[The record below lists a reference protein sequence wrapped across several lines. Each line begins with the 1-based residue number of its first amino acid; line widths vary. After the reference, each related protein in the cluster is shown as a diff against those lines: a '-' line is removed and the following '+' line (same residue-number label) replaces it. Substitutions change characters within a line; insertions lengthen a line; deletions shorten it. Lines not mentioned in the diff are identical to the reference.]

1 MDIASDILSQ
11 VVVYD
16 KYARFLKDKKRRETW
31 DEIVTRNK
39 EMHIRRYPALAAE
52 IEAAYAF
59 VYEKK
64 ILPSMRS
71 MQFGGR
77 PIELNNAR
85 LYNCSFLPI
94 DHPYGFSEA
103 MFLLLSGCGVGYS
116 VQRHHVEQLP
126 EIRKPTRTRRFLVGD
141 SIEGWSDAVKVLVK
155 AYFTGK
161 PAPMF
166 DFSDIRAKG
175 AKLITSGG
183 KAPGPEPLKTC
194 LHHIQMILERKQ
206 NGEKLSPL
214 EVHDIMCHIA
224 DAVLSGGIR
233 RSAMISLFDV
243 DDEEM
248 LTCKYGT
255 WYEENPQRG
264 LANNSAV
271 VLRHKITKKAFLT
284 LWEKIQASNAGEPGI
299 FFTND
304 KEIGTNPC
312 AEISLRPFQFCNLTT
327 INAAT
332 LVDQEDFNARATAA
346 AFIGTLQAGYTD
358 FHYLR
363 DIWKKT
369 TERDALIGVSMT
381 GIAAGNVMTLDR
393 EQAALCAA
401 VENERVAAMI
411 GIRPA
416 ARVTTVKPEGTSSL
430 ALGSIEGGT
439 VSSGVH
445 AYHNDFYLR
454 RMKIGKT
461 DPLYLH
467 FVINHPDL
475 LEDDFFKPTTT
486 AYIAVPQ
493 RAPKGAITRQ
503 EPALDLLS
511 RVLEIHDTWIK
522 PGHRKGSNTNNV
534 STTVT
539 LKPEEWGPVGEW
551 MWKNRDSY
559 TALAVLPY
567 DGHTYKQTPFED
579 ITEERFN
586 ELVTSLHKVD
596 LSQIIE
602 DEDGTQLQQQVACAS
617 GSCEIF

>member
-1 MDIASDILSQ
+1 MDIASDTLAQ
-11 VVVYD
+11 VVIYD

-31 DEIVTRNK
+31 DEIVNRNK
-39 EMHIRRYPALAAE
+39 EMHIRRYPTLASE
-52 IEAAYAF
+52 IEAAYAL

-71 MQFGGR
+71 MQFGGK
-77 PIELNNAR
+77 PIELNAAR

-126 EIRKPTRTRRFLVGD
+126 DIRKPTRTRRFLVGD
-141 SIEGWSDAVKVLVK
+141 SIEGWSDAVKVLMK

-161 PAPMF
+161 PAPVF

-183 KAPGPEPLKTC
+183 KAPGPEPLRNC
-194 LHHIQMILERKQ
+194 LHHIQVILDRKE
-206 NGEKLSPL
+206 NGEKLEPI

-233 RSAMISLFDV
+233 RSAMISLFDL

-255 WYEENPQRG
+255 WYEQNPQRG

-271 VLRHKITKKAFLT
+271 VLRHKITKKAFST
-284 LWEKIQASNAGEPGI
+284 LWAKIQASNAGEPGI

-304 KEIGTNPC
+304 KDIGTNPC
-312 AEISLRPFQFCNLTT
+312 AEIALRPFQFCNLTT

-332 LVDQEDFNARATAA
+332 LTDQEDYNNRARAA

-363 DIWKKT
+363 DVWKRT

-381 GIAAGNVMTLDR
+381 GIAAGTVLSLDMA
-393 EQAALCAA
+393 QAAQVAA
-401 VENERVAAMI
+401 DENKRVAEII
-411 GIRPA
+411 GIKQA

-430 ALGSIEGGT
+430 ALGSLEGGT
-439 VSSGVH
+439 VSSGIH
-445 AYHNDFYLR
+445 AYHNGFYLR

-461 DPLYLH
+461 EPLYLH
-467 FVINHPDL
+467 FAIHHPEL
-475 LEDDFFKPTTT
+475 LEDDFFKPTIN
-486 AYIAVPQ
+486 AFVAVPQ

-503 EPALDLLS
+503 EPALDLLA
-511 RVLEIHDTWIK
+511 RVLQVHDGWIK

-539 LKPEEWGPVGEW
+539 LKDDEWGPVGEW
-551 MWKNRDSY
+551 MWKNREFY

-567 DGHTYKQTPFED
+567 DNHTYKQTPFED

-586 ELVTSLHKVD
+586 ELSKSLHKVD

-602 DEDGTQLQQQVACAS
+602 DDDGTKLQEQLACAG